1 LARTGAYAAAGTAD
15 ALGPDDEGSLNDTML
30 KGYGPRSSGSRASRS
45 VAGIAGAGSKVGT
58 FSLVF
63 AEVGEVAEIPEVG
76 VEHLSPFSRSMR

>member
-1 LARTGAYAAAGTAD
+1 LVRTGAYAAAGTAD
-15 ALGPDDEGSLNDTML
+15 ALGPDD
-30 KGYGPRSSGSRASRS
+30 
-45 VAGIAGAGSKVGT
+45 AGAGSKVGT